1 MTSGAMIAISIIFTW
16 MYVFPIYFNSC
27 DSKEQMMLA
36 MLEHSPDLY
45 LDKIQ
50 EQLSAV
56 HALKLSLKTISR
68 TLKRLGIISKK
79 VCMFYNV

>member
-1 MTSGAMIAISIIFTW
+1 
-16 MYVFPIYFNSC
+16 MYVSPTYFNSC

-45 LDKIQ
+45 LDEIQ

-56 HALKLSLKTISR
+56 HALELRLKTISC
-68 TLKRLGIISKK
+68 TLKCLGITSKK
-79 VCMFYNV
+79 VCMFYNVSDGA